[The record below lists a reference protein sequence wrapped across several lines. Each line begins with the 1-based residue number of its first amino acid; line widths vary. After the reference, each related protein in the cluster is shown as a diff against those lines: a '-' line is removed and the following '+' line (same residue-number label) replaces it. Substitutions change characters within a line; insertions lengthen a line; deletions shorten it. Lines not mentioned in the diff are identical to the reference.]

1 MIKLPHKTLVCLTL
15 ILLAGAA
22 FRFYGLTIGFPFEY
36 HVDEW
41 FIVNRTLDMYRTTNF
56 KPPAFDYPSLV
67 YYLLLTGAYVIG
79 LFKETTLYDLYIF
92 GRTLSA
98 LSGVATIAVVYLT
111 GRRAYGIR
119 AGLAASALFAC
130 TVTALRESHYCTTD
144 SINTLFITLAVY
156 FIVRIGMGDARR
168 NYLFAGACIGL
179 AAGSKY
185 NGAFLCLPLILA
197 HILRARG
204 ESVTGEDN
212 NEGQTRDDNG
222 AHTSSRLHEIFR
234 SLFSRWLLAAGLLC
248 VFVFLATTPYAL
260 LTPADFMKDVS
271 KMSNALSRKVVEG
284 NQHYIGTT
292 AYWYYVENLLYWAMG
307 PLPEAACLLGLLYAL
322 ARRRRQDLLI
332 ACWLLIY
339 FYVVGG
345 WLNKAVRY
353 TLPMLPFLSIFGA
366 AMFVASFDYLRRTMR
381 RQLALV
387 VVALAVATLASAFLY
402 ALAYMNIYA
411 QPHTGIQ
418 ATRWAFAHLPDGA
431 RILLEGPTPHE
442 RPQVDGRLQI
452 YQDPSFNFAARNFEF
467 LYLDVSK
474 FSRTHKDENILR
486 EELQQLL
493 AHADY
498 IIMTT
503 RWSEGLRHSPQA
515 SPVIREHYQALLQ
528 GLSDFVLI
536 KQITVY
542 PRLLG
547 FDINDDTSELNFRIF
562 DHPKVLI
569 FQRKGTR
576 PLSVFNEQSEE
587 KLLQPNMK

>member
-41 FIVNRTLDMYRTTNF
+41 FIVNRTLDMYRTANF
-56 KPPAFDYPSLV
+56 KPPAFDYPSLL
-67 YYLLLTGAYVIG
+67 YYLLLAGAYVVG

-111 GRRAYGIR
+111 GKRAYGVR
-119 AGLAASALFAC
+119 AGLSAAALFAC

-156 FIVRIGMGDARR
+156 FIVRVGMGDARR

-185 NGAFLCLPLILA
+185 NGAFLSVPLILA
-197 HILRARG
+197 HILRTRG
-204 ESVTGEDN
+204 ESATTGDYSESPTGVENDAR
-212 NEGQTRDDNG
+212 T
-222 AHTSSRLHEIFR
+222 SRLR
-234 SLFSRWLLAAGLLC
+234 AVSGGLFSRWLLAAGLLC
-248 VFVFLATTPYAL
+248 VLVFLSTTPYAL
-260 LTPADFMKDVS
+260 LTPADFIKDVS

-307 PLPEAACLLGLLYAL
+307 PLPEAVCLLGVLYAL
-322 ARRRRQDLLI
+322 ARHRRQDLLL

-339 FYVVGG
+339 FYIVGG

-353 TLPMLPFLSIFGA
+353 TLPMLPFLSILGA
-366 AMFVASFDYLRRTMR
+366 AMFVESFDYLRRTMR
-381 RQLALV
+381 RKLALV
-387 VVALAVATLASAFLY
+387 VLALGLVTLSSAFLY

-418 ATRWAFAHLPDGA
+418 ATRWANANLPVGA

-442 RPQVDGRLQI
+442 RPQVDGSLLI
-452 YQDPSFNFAARNFEF
+452 YQDPSFNFNARRFDF
-467 LYLDVSK
+467 QYLDVSK
-474 FSRTHKDENILR
+474 FSRTDADENILR
-486 EELQQLL
+486 AELQQLL
-493 AHADY
+493 ARADY

-515 SPVIREHYQALLQ
+515 SPVIREYYQTLLE
-528 GLSDFVLI
+528 GRSDFALV

-547 FDINDDTSELNFRIF
+547 FDINDDAAELNFRIF

-569 FQRKGTR
+569 FQRQKPPTV
-576 PLSVFNEQSEE
+576 SVSD
-587 KLLQPNMK
+587 KHSR